1 MTCYLADIN
10 IWIAIASSAHV
21 RHALARAWFHSLQH
35 NQVWFCRFTQMGFL
49 RLLTNQAVMGNRP
62 LTQVQAWSVL
72 DQFAA
77 NARVGY
83 LDEPSGVA
91 EVFRSLTRRDRPAT
105 NTWSDAYIAAVSLQA
120 GMVVATMDQ
129 DFLDVG
135 APSLVLS

>member
-1 MTCYLADIN
+1 MDRTAKRSGGRTMADAPLIP
-10 IWIAIASSAHV
+10 SDQP
-21 RHALARAWFHSLQH
+21 RA
-35 NQVWFCRFTQMGFL
+35 
-49 RLLTNQAVMGNRP
+49 

-129 DFLDVG
+129 DFLELG